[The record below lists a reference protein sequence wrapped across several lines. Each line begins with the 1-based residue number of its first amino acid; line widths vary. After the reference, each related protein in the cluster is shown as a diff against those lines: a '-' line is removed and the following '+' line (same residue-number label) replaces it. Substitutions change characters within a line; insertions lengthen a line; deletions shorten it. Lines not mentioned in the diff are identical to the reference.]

1 MRIVLG
7 EQHAFTLV
15 LLGSVEGLTA
25 IMSAQ
30 MNLAISLTDDEVERP
45 EQQALWL
52 RIVGR
57 DWVAPIVLILVCVF
71 LYQPGLP
78 VVPPLDRDEAR
89 FAQASKQM
97 METGN
102 YVSIYYQDVARNKKP
117 IGIYWAQAGA
127 AKLLGYNEQAPIWV
141 YRLPSAI
148 GAIAA
153 VLLTYWAGRAFF
165 REQQAFL
172 AALFVALALVLNAE
186 AHLAT
191 ADAALLACVMLAQG
205 ALARVWLAQQNR
217 ALWGSALLFWLG
229 LALGTLIKGPI
240 ILMVC
245 GLTVLS
251 LCLWEKKVSWLRGLA
266 PIVGPLLFLALVSP
280 WLIAIYIETDG
291 VFFSD
296 ALGGDFWAKVAVGRE
311 SHGAPPLTHLL
322 VSFIAFW
329 PIPPFLVAAFP
340 VLKREWNTH
349 SYRFFL
355 CWLVPSWVIFEMVL
369 TKLPHYTLPMMP
381 AVALLTAGAVMSG
394 GTKQSSAYWRYA
406 SAILLLLV
414 PLSIFIAVL
423 VGPFLLDLWPSPPG
437 FMLCGF
443 AIVAAVSGARRL
455 IEGKLLSALPATIV
469 SALMMFAG
477 FWVFASPALTTIW
490 ISGRL
495 VEAIEQIPGCEQKE
509 VAITGFYEPSFVFL
523 QGTQTK
529 LLGAVDAAR
538 FLAGEERQT
547 VTSEGT
553 CRVVLVEKRQLDR
566 FDAEV
571 HQLGMTASEVSSVS
585 GLNINGGKALLIHI
599 FSAGGAQ

>member
-1 MRIVLG
+1 
-7 EQHAFTLV
+7 
-15 LLGSVEGLTA
+15 
-25 IMSAQ
+25 